1 MVSLGLGQPICRLH
15 SHKNA
20 NMMLKWRIQTE
31 DTTKCRRWKKSQN
44 VYHTIMNSKLFMSA
58 STSSLSLL
66 VVDNFF

>member
-1 MVSLGLGQPICRLH
+1 MVSLGLGLH

-20 NMMLKWRIQTE
+20 NMMLKWRIETE

-44 VYHTIMNSKLFMSA
+44 VHQTIMNSKLFMST

-66 VVDNFF
+66 VVDNYF